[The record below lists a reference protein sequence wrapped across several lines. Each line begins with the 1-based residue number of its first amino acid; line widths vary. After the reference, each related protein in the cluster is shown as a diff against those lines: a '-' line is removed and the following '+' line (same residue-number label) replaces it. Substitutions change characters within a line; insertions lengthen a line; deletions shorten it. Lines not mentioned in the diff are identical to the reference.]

1 MELKVSGK
9 IVKIG
14 EVISHANGAKELLY
28 RIDTGEQYNNIVEF
42 KMYKTGE
49 YITHVEKFSEFN
61 KVGDAVTVE
70 FKLNTFNWK
79 PESDDKIF
87 TSLTHWRLDKVG
99 TGEVSA
105 TAPPL
110 VVQSEEDDLPF

>member
-28 RIDTGEQYNNIVEF
+28 RIDTGEQYNSIVEF

-99 TGEVSA
+99 AGE
-105 TAPPL
+105 TAPQPA
-110 VVQSEEDDLPF
+110 VQVEESDLPF